1 MVHYHNMAISS
12 CTAKFCGVMQPQA
25 PKPPD
30 CGDIVYTP
38 ARPHPHTTHSNAP
51 KIAPSPCRFSARSFS
66 IFRKIQKLR
75 FRVRIV
81 GSLQPFIW
89 PAQICKPLSW
99 AEECPWW
106 WMGVTPQ
113 SLHGFV
119 RIAWIMNH
127 AMIWIRII
135 VDHNLNSVFLILQ
148 ITTSPLKVWRLWS
161 KAWWRTPACRIWTLA
176 VCHTPASNVKRFQSL
191 SSRNLRWT
199 IRISFFCFEPD
210 KTV

>member
-135 VDHNLNSVFLILQ
+135 VDHNLNSVFRAYKNMVSHPSDNN
-148 ITTSPLKVWRLWS
+148 ITPEGV
-161 KAWWRTPACRIWTLA
+161 KAL
-176 VCHTPASNVKRFQSL
+176 VQSL
-191 SSRNLRWT
+191 VENTSLQDLDLGCMPHSCLQCEA
-199 IRISFFCFEPD
+199 ISISFQP
-210 KTV
+210 KP